1 MPDIGNYT
9 AQTTLVLGEAG
20 KYFALLVFAVLA
32 IRLWRRWTRTSA
44 ADKLKSLLLAFTA
57 TVIAAA
63 IGYFSMCQS
72 LGKLYSYYGMEA
84 FHAGRLLQALS
95 LFESSEKFWN
105 SPDAQGQKGVCLLLS
120 GNAPAG
126 LPLIE
131 AAKARRKGAGT
142 PFENFYEGLYYFTQG
157 QTAKSVPL
165 LQAASADQ
173 TYSWSVVK
181 IFAVMEL
188 EANHPEDA
196 AALMKPFMA
205 AEVTEMD
212 QAFIVASL
220 KLADGKKAEAQA
232 LLDKFATG
240 DLSPMWKTRFE
251 KLRAKIQQ

>member
-1 MPDIGNYT
+1 M
-9 AQTTLVLGEAG
+9 LGEAG

-32 IRLWRRWTRTSA
+32 IRLWRRWTKTSA

-57 TVIAAA
+57 TVIAVA

-84 FHAGRLLQALS
+84 FRAGRLPQALS
-95 LFESSEKFWN
+95 LFETSEKYWN

-120 GNAPAG
+120 GNAQAG

-131 AAKARRKGAGT
+131 AAKARRKGTGT
-142 PFENFYEGLYYFTQG
+142 SFENFYEGLYYFTQG
-157 QTAKSVPL
+157 QAAKSVPL

-181 IFAVMEL
+181 IFAVMDL
-188 EANHPEDA
+188 EAGRPEDA
-196 AALMKPFMA
+196 AAQMKPFMA
-205 AEVTEMD
+205 VEVTESD

-220 KLADGKKAEAQA
+220 KLAEGGKNEAQA
-232 LLDKFATG
+232 LVDKFDTG
-240 DLSPMWKTRFE
+240 NLSPMWKTRFE
-251 KLRAKIQQ
+251 KLRAKMQQ